1 MKNEITILITGAG
14 APGIAGTIYSLRNN
28 PDGIN
33 FKIVTT
39 DIKNKP
45 VGEFLSESFYSVP
58 PPENK
63 EYISI
68 LKQIIKKEKIEVIL
82 PQTTREIDVLS
93 QRKEE
98 IRENGA
104 NIVVSDNEAIKKAN
118 DKYLII
124 KECEKLGIPY
134 PRYFLINN
142 KKDFLKAIYMLGYPE
157 NRVVIKP
164 RLSNG
169 LRGLR
174 IITENIISI
183 EEFLNEKPSTLEIN
197 LKNLLSIFVQGG
209 FPELIIEEY
218 LPGEEYTIDM
228 FRNSKGV
235 VIIPRIRE
243 AIRSG
248 ISFNTKIDLRKD
260 IIEYSQKLADSLDLR
275 YCFGFQ
281 FKLDSKGVPKILE
294 SNPRVQGTMVASTF
308 AGFNMIYYSVKE
320 ALEKGVDL
328 KNVKIKNGIEFKR
341 YWGGIGIDEENFLGR
356 I

>member
-281 FKLDSKGVPKILE
+281 FILDSKGVPKILE